1 MMFLISLVS
10 VIHQDQSSADD
21 LIEQLSFDY
30 LLLVGSAEDIL
41 TRRRIL
47 QHEIQK
53 KRALKDK
60 IKKAESAADEVFD
73 EQVGAKKVSGSTAEV
88 FSPEKELEDLEIKFD
103 TMSQIIRKELEYFDL
118 MMNEEFQSAFSAYN
132 SNYFNLIDRT
142 RAATSLSIVNEQET
156 IHKVV

>member
-1 MMFLISLVS
+1 M
-10 VIHQDQSSADD
+10 DA
-21 LIEQLSFDY
+21 
-30 LLLVGSAEDIL
+30 AEDVL

-53 KRALKDK
+53 KRALRDK
-60 IKKAESAADEVFD
+60 IKKTDTVADEVFD
-73 EQVGAKKVSGSTAEV
+73 EQGGAKKVSSSTAEV

-118 MMNEEFQSAFSAYN
+118 MMNEEFQTAFSAYN

-142 RAATSLSIVNEQET
+142 RAATSLSMVKEQEIT
-156 IHKVV
+156 HKDVI